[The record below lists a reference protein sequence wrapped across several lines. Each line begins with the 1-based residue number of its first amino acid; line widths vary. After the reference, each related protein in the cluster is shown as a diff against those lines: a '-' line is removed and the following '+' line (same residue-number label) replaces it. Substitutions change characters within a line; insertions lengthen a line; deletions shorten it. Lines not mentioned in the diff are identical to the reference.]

1 MNTLSQIKI
10 VEKVNVNVLAEKIQV
25 RLNTKDYSSILNKL
39 LEINFPVLSAPME
52 INFNSDQNIRSVYFK
67 VEHPKD
73 QEKIKNKFENFV
85 GIHDI
90 SVSN

>member
-10 VEKVNVNVLAEKIQV
+10 VENVNVNVLAEKIQV

-39 LEINFPVLSAPME
+39 QEINFPVLSAPME

-67 VEHPKD
+67 VELP
-73 QEKIKNKFENFV
+73 
-85 GIHDI
+85 
-90 SVSN
+90 